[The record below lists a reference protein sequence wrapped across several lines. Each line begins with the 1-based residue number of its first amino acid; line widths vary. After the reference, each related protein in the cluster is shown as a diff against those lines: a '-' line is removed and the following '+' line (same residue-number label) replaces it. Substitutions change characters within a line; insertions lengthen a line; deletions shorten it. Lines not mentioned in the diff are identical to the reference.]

1 MSERDWTLDEARI
14 RVEELRAQIRHHD
27 QLYYVESDPEI
38 EDREYDRLATELAS
52 LEQGFPEL
60 VTADSPTQQPGSD
73 LGAGGF
79 ARLPHSVPMI
89 SLANSYELADLEAFH
104 ARLTKLLDR
113 DPGEFVI
120 EPKVDG
126 VAAALRYSRGELTLG
141 LTRGDGVQGDVI
153 TDNLRTIEDIP
164 VRLDGD
170 VLARL
175 ESHDE
180 IEVRGEVYMDLEGF
194 AQFNEGRVAAG
205 LEPFANPRNATAG
218 SLKTLDTEEVARR
231 PLRFWAYYL
240 AVPGPE
246 VLGSHSAELAFLE
259 ELGFAVF
266 EHTRTSG
273 LEGIV
278 SAIEGLGERRS
289 GFSFLTD
296 GAVIK
301 VDDTATW
308 SELGSTAKS
317 PRWALAW
324 KFAAEQATTRLLS
337 IEASVGRT
345 GVVTPVANVE
355 PVLLAGTTVSRA
367 TLHNQD
373 EIDRKDIREGDLVVM
388 EKGGD
393 VIPKVVSVD
402 LAERPKGA
410 RPYRLPDEC
419 PSCAARLFREQGQ
432 VALRCLNPDCPAQ
445 LRGRILHF
453 AARDAMNLEGLGEK
467 WVDLLL
473 SEGLVHQIADLYRL
487 DHERIAGLPGW
498 GEKSAT
504 KFLGFVERSVE
515 RPLGNQIFALGIRHV
530 GITAA
535 RQLARHFGNFAS
547 IRAASIEELTSVEDF
562 GPITAVSVHEELT
575 RNETFLD
582 ELISLGL
589 LSTTEE
595 SLVAVDEGGAFSGR
609 TFVLT
614 GTLPT
619 LGRREAKELIEARGG
634 KVSGSVSKKTD
645 VVIVGEA
652 AGSKEKKA
660 RELGLTIWDEA
671 AFLDHAGENS

>member
-1 MSERDWTLDEARI
+1 
-14 RVEELRAQIRHHD
+14 
-27 QLYYVESDPEI
+27 
-38 EDREYDRLATELAS
+38 
-52 LEQGFPEL
+52 
-60 VTADSPTQQPGSD
+60 
-73 LGAGGF
+73 
-79 ARLPHSVPMI
+79 MI

-104 ARLTKLLDR
+104 GRLTKLLDR

-170 VLARL
+170 VLSRL
-175 ESHDE
+175 DGHDQ

-194 AQFNEGRVAAG
+194 ARFNEGREAAG

-278 SAIEGLGERRS
+278 SAIEDLGERRS

-345 GVVTPVANVE
+345 GVVTPVANVD

-402 LAERPKGA
+402 LAERPEGA

-453 AARDAMNLEGLGEK
+453 AARDAMNIEGLGEK

-473 SEGLVHQIADLYRL
+473 SEGLVHHIADLYRL
-487 DHERIAGLPGW
+487 DPERIAGLPGW

-515 RPLGNQIFALGIRHV
+515 RPLGSQIFALGIRHV

-562 GPITAVSVHEELT
+562 GPITAVSVHEELM

-582 ELISLGL
+582 ELLSLGL
-589 LSTTEE
+589 LSTTEDK
-595 SLVAVDEGGAFSGR
+595 LDVVDDGGAFSGR

-634 KVSGSVSKKTD
+634 KVAGSVSKKTD

-671 AFLDHAGENS
+671 AFLDHAGETS

>member
-1 MSERDWTLDEARI
+1 VAERKRTLEEART
-14 RVEELRAQIRHHD
+14 RVEELREQIRHHD
-27 QLYYVESDPEI
+27 RLYYVESAPEI
-38 EDREYDRLATELAS
+38 EDRAYDELAAELAELEGLYPELATE
-52 LEQGFPEL
+52 
-60 VTADSPTQQPGSD
+60 DSPTQGPGSD
-73 LGAGGF
+73 LGEGGF
-79 ARLPHSVPMI
+79 ARMPHSVPMI
-89 SLANSYELADLEAFH
+89 SLANSYEMADLEAFH
-104 ARLTKLLDR
+104 ARITKRLDR
-113 DPGEFVI
+113 DPGHFVV

-126 VAAALRYSRGELTLG
+126 VAAAIRYSGGRLSVG

-164 VRLDGD
+164 EDLDAKT
-170 VLARL
+170 LARL
-175 ESHDE
+175 PAHEE
-180 IEVRGEVYMDLEGF
+180 IEIRGEVYMDLPGF
-194 AQFNEGRVAAG
+194 ARFNERREAEG

-266 EHTRTSG
+266 EHTRTKG
-273 LEGIV
+273 LEGLV
-278 SAIEGLGERRS
+278 AAIEDLGDRRS
-289 GFSFLTD
+289 AFDFLTD

-301 VDDTATW
+301 IDDTATW
-308 SELGSTAKS
+308 AELGSTAKS

-345 GVVTPVANVE
+345 GVVTPVANLE
-355 PVLLAGTTVSRA
+355 PVLLAGTTVARA

-402 LAERPKGA
+402 LDARPKGT

-419 PSCAARLFREQGQ
+419 PSCSARLFREEGQ

-473 SEGLVHQIADLYRL
+473 SEGIVGHIADLYRL
-487 DHERIAGLPGW
+487 DPERIATLPGW

-535 RQLARHFGNFAS
+535 RQLARHFGDFGA
-547 IRAASIEELTSVEDF
+547 IRAASIDDLTAVEDF
-562 GPITAVSVHEELT
+562 GPITAVSVHEELE
-575 RNETFLD
+575 RNAAFLD
-582 ELISLGL
+582 DLVSLGL

-595 SLVAVDEGGAFSGR
+595 KLEGVDEGGEFSGR

-614 GTLPT
+614 GTLAA
-619 LGRREAKELIEARGG
+619 LGRREARELIEARGG
-634 KVSGSVSKKTD
+634 KVTGSVSKKTD
-645 VVIVGEA
+645 VVVVGEA
-652 AGSKEKKA
+652 AGSKEQKA
-660 RELGLTIWDEA
+660 RELGLTLWDEET
-671 AFLDHAGENS
+671 LLVHLGETP